1 MKKALALIQKVQIAV
16 AACFLLI
23 FLVTIWTEDVC
34 TYSFIW
40 AVFMGAGAMVYEK
53 RHFAFTSIMDMMKNK
68 NMKKILQI
76 IISIIMLVFAILMVY
91 YGTLAA
97 KQFWN
102 YTWVNIPKM
111 KRGPTWLCLPVCGAT
126 SALYLIGQI
135 IDEIADL
142 KKGGNE

>member
-1 MKKALALIQKVQIAV
+1 MKFMHLADLHLGKRVNG
-16 AACFLLI
+16 FSML
-23 FLVTIWTEDVC
+23 EDQE
-34 TYSFIW
+34 YIL
-40 AVFMGAGAMVYEK
+40 
-53 RHFAFTSIMDMMKNK
+53 
-68 NMKKILQI
+68 KKILQI
-76 IISIIMLVFAILMVY
+76 VISIIMLIFAILMVY